1 MERSPEQKLFLTVIV
16 QATHDAAYTGHNKYL
31 IMHKRDAINW
41 LTGNSK
47 DFQIV
52 CKLAK
57 IDPYYAT
64 HKFVKAMKLNL
75 YSLKE

>member
-47 DFQIV
+47 DFQISLQT
-52 CKLAK
+52 CKNRSILC
-57 IDPYYAT
+57 YT
-64 HKFVKAMKLNL
+64 
-75 YSLKE
+75 